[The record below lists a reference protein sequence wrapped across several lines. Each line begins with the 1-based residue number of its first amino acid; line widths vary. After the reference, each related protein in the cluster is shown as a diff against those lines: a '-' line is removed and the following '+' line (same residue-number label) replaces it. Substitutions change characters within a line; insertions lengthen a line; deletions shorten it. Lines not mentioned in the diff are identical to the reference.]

1 MTFGKGKI
9 WMNGKLVPWRDAK
22 THVLAHVVHYGSSVF
37 DSVRC
42 YPIGKQVAVF
52 RLADHVRRFFDSA
65 KIHHMDIPYS
75 TKGFTKAVCDTVR
88 TNKLKGCYIRLF
100 AFRDYGP
107 MGLYPL
113 NNPLSVSIA
122 AWDWGQYLGPESMT
136 KGVSVKVSSWRRPAP
151 DTHPTMSKAGGNY
164 QNSQLMKVEAIQDGY
179 DEAIALDT
187 AGFISEGSGENVF
200 LVRDNI
206 LYTPHIAS
214 SILPG
219 IRRQTIISLAR
230 EMGLE
235 VIERALPREFLTI
248 ADEIFLT
255 GTATEIVP
263 VTKVDKASVGNGKRG
278 PLTKRIQEGLFAIT
292 HGTADDRFG
301 WLTYI

>member
-9 WMNGKLVPWRDAK
+9 WLNGKFVPWKDAK
-22 THVLAHVVHYGSSVF
+22 IHVLAHVIHYGSSVF

-42 YPIGKQVAVF
+42 YPIRGKVAVF
-52 RLADHVRRFFDSA
+52 RLGDHVKRFFDSA

-75 TKGFTKAVCDTVR
+75 QKNFAAAIAKTVQV
-88 TNKLKGCYIRLF
+88 NKLKGCYVRLF

-107 MGLYPL
+107 MGLFPL
-113 NNPLSVSIA
+113 KNPLSVAIA
-122 AWDWGQYLGPESMT
+122 AWNWGQYLGPESMI

-164 QNSQLMKVEAIQDGY
+164 QNSQLMKIEAVQDGY

-187 AGFISEGSGENVF
+187 AGFISEGSGENIF
-200 LVRDNI
+200 LVRDGV
-206 LYTPHIAS
+206 LYTPPISS

-219 IRRQTIISLAR
+219 IRRQTVVALAQ
-230 EMGLE
+230 EMGLK
-235 VIERALPREFLTI
+235 VLKKALPREFLYI

-263 VTKVDKASVGNGKRG
+263 VTKVDKMAVGSGVRG
-278 PLTKRIQEGLFAIT
+278 PITEQIQKCLFDIT
-292 HGTADDRFG
+292 AGKADDRFG
-301 WLTYI
+301 WLTFV